1 MQIEIGFNS
10 APDRHWRS
18 YYCAATAFHVR
29 PSPGHSL
36 CVASPPDGRFLLP
49 REAAMHTYQELAQD
63 IPKEYEALKESSHR
77 FAAEIL
83 RPASIELDRMADPR
97 DVIALDSPLRR
108 VFKKG
113 YELGYHVASLPGAL
127 ARGDDLQPDFGD
139 SITGTCDRPPG
150 LNSRSASAQRSSSS
164 MGWSIHPD
172 SSSTTPDASARWV
185 NPLAAWSFAS
195 STTTTGR
202 SPW

>member
-63 IPKEYEALKESSHR
+63 IPKEYEALKESAHR

-113 YELGYHVASLPGAL
+113 YELSATTSRACRALSRAVMIYNQPSATPSLEHAIGRLGRIREAL
-127 ARGDDLQPDFGD
+127 RREDHRVLRDGRF
-139 SITGTCDRPPG
+139 TRTPP
-150 LNSRSASAQRSSSS
+150 QRHRTYRLD
-164 MGWSIHPD
+164 G
-172 SSSTTPDASARWV
+172 
-185 NPLAAWSFAS
+185 
-195 STTTTGR
+195 
-202 SPW
+202 

>member
-63 IPKEYEALKESSHR
+63 IPKEYEALKESAHR

-113 YELGYHVASLPGAL
+113 YELGYHVASLPVESGGHGLRGLGSHILIEELSWGAVDL
-127 ARGDDLQPDFGD
+127 AL
-139 SITGTCDRPPG
+139 S
-150 LNSRSASAQRSSSS
+150 L
-164 MGWSIHPD
+164 
-172 SSSTTPDASARWV
+172 
-185 NPLAAWSFAS
+185 
-195 STTTTGR
+195 
-202 SPW
+202 